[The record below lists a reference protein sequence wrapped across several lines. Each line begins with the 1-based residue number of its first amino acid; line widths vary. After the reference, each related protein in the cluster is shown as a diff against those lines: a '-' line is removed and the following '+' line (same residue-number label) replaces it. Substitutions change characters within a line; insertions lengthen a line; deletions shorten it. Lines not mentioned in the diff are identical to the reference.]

1 MTPRTATVSS
11 VAGRS
16 VAMRRMLRR
25 SANAHRPL
33 CSTNGCTTYLTVDST
48 TGTAHC
54 EICGYTRRLH

>member
-16 VAMRRMLRR
+16 VAMRRLRRR
-25 SANAHRPL
+25 SASAHRL
-33 CSTNGCTTYLTVDST
+33 YCGTNGCTTYLTVDSA
-48 TGTAHC
+48 TGTANC